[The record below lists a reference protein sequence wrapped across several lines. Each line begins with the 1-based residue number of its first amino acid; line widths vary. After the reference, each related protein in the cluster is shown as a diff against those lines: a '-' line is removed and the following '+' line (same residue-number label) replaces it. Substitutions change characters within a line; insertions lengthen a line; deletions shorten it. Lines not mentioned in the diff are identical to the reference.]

1 MPRHRESELTELRE
15 ILRASRSIL
24 LVDWPHAGSP
34 RALLMAGFSV
44 FGFSPGGYSAA
55 EIVVERPQRVD
66 GGVFPPAQG
75 ETGYLVFRK
84 LDAPPSHVDIV
95 NAYRPAAELL
105 GIIEQHALPLG
116 AKVLWLQPP
125 MTSAD
130 ARRAAAEHGLLF
142 VEGTDIAAVTRD
154 LGGATT

>member
-1 MPRHRESELTELRE
+1 
-15 ILRASRSIL
+15 
-24 LVDWPHAGSP
+24 
-34 RALLMAGFSV
+34 MAGFSV

-55 EIVVERPQRVD
+55 KIVVERPQRVD

-116 AKVLWLQPP
+116 AKVLLQPP